1 MSTTETKTNDV
12 FDTENLDAQGDAD
25 QMPADA
31 VRDAGNE
38 AAPEEPD
45 QGQKASKNRR
55 RVILALLIIIL
66 LLCLAYCSW
75 RDPNARKGHYEGK
88 TPEQIQH
95 DLDTEVGVDSM
106 EISVASVFE
115 LRSGETTVDARIEN
129 VEANHCDQRVKIY
142 PIDDPDDVLF
152 TSGALAPGE
161 YLQEIELAHTFEPG
175 SYQLLVEFQGYES
188 TPALV
193 SDEGRILGHDRFGA
207 SCAAQVTLNVTVD

>member
-1 MSTTETKTNDV
+1 MNTTETETNSV
-12 FDTENLDAQGDAD
+12 PDTENPGAQGMAD
-25 QMPADA
+25 GTPTAAD
-31 VRDAGNE
+31 E
-38 AAPEEPD
+38 KTD
-45 QGQKASKNRR
+45 QNQKASRNRR
-55 RVILALLIIIL
+55 RILLAILIIIL

-75 RDPNARKGHYEGK
+75 RDPHARKGHYEGK

-106 EISVASVFE
+106 EISVASVFDM
-115 LRSGETTVDARIEN
+115 RAGETTVDARIEN

-142 PIDDPDDVLF
+142 PIDNPDDVLF

-161 YLQEIELAHTFEPG
+161 YLQEIELAHTFDPG

-188 TPALV
+188 APTIV